1 MLPSIPVLAE
11 PQHFS
16 LIEKLLFAALAISSG
31 YLFWRRFGVVLNKI
45 LKSKKDPNFHLFPIA
60 RRIWDFFWEVLCQA
74 KVIRERPLPGFAHA
88 LVFWAFLAFAMVT
101 LNHCAVGLGLRFLSP
116 DGPVARWYFYFAA
129 VFALA
134 CAVGILGLFI
144 RRFLVRPR
152 WLGEK
157 LSWESGFIA
166 FLIFALMATYL
177 AAFFVA
183 DTAPAARVLW
193 WLHTMALLTFL
204 PLIPHTKH
212 LHLVLSPATIF
223 LSRGTFAQIPPLQG
237 DEDFGLVAGADLTQ
251 LVSLQTYSCV
261 ECGRCTEHCPAANTG
276 KLLNPKEI
284 ILGVRAYLN
293 DLGPASDQPLLGKYN
308 SQEAVFQ
315 CTTCGACEFQCPV
328 GIEHVPILVGL
339 RRGAVNTGTW
349 EDDHGAKLFLTLEH
363 GSNALGISP
372 AERDKFIQKQS
383 LPIFDGTQEYCLWL
397 GCMGGYDPK
406 GREIVADF
414 ARVMNYLGT
423 SYGVLRKEKCTGDP
437 VRRLGNDL
445 VFQQL
450 AEANLETLA
459 QNKVKK
465 IVSICP
471 HCVRT
476 IQEDWKEYGTPPEI
490 EHHSEFLARY
500 ADKLPRAGG
509 QGSEAVGL
517 GFSPDSTRSEGA
529 GGFNPR
535 KAPAAMDGALAPETA
550 DEWYG
555 LQPVHPAQPNSPGAL
570 APAAAV
576 EGYGLQPV
584 HHAQPKSPGALAPE
598 GTETIVF
605 HDPCYLGRYRNVYE
619 QPRTVAALAGTVV
632 EAPRNHER
640 SFCCGA
646 GGGLAFLGEE
656 TGERVSHNR
665 AQELVAT
672 GAKTVATACPFC
684 NTMFRDALAASG
696 SAPPQLLDIAQLA
709 ARSLPAD
716 R

>member
-1 MLPSIPVLAE
+1 MLLSLPTLGE

-16 LIEKLLFAALAISSG
+16 LLEKLLFAAVAIASG

-60 RRIWDFFWEVLCQA
+60 KRIWDFFWEVLCQA

-88 LVFWAFLAFAMVT
+88 LVFWAFLAFALVT
-101 LNHCAVGLGLRFLSP
+101 MNHCAVGLGIGFLSP
-116 DGPVARWYFYFAA
+116 DGPVGHWYFYFAA
-129 VFALA
+129 AFAMA

-144 RRFLVRPR
+144 RRFLVRPK

-177 AAFFVA
+177 ASFTVA
-183 DTAPAARVLW
+183 DTSTAARVLW
-193 WLHTMALLTFL
+193 WLHTLALLTFL

-212 LHLVLSPATIF
+212 LHLVLSPATVF
-223 LSRGTFAQIPPLQG
+223 LSRGTFAQIPPLHG

-251 LVSLQTYSCV
+251 LVSLQAYSCV

-349 EDDHGAKLFLTLEH
+349 EDDHGAKLFLTLER

-372 AERDKFIQKQS
+372 AERDKFIQKQA

-490 EHHSEFLARY
+490 EHHSEFLARF
-500 ADKLPRAGG
+500 ADKLPRSTMPIAT
-509 QGSEAVGL
+509 
-517 GFSPDSTRSEGA
+517 SP
-529 GGFNPR
+529 GGFVTGHDFSRAEN
-535 KAPAAMDGALAPETA
+535 AES
-550 DEWYG
+550 
-555 LQPVHPAQPNSPGAL
+555 VPGAL
-570 APAAAV
+570 APA
-576 EGYGLQPV
+576 GIG
-584 HHAQPKSPGALAPE
+584 
-598 GTETIVF
+598 TIVF
-605 HDPCYLGRYRNVYE
+605 HDPCYLGRYRNVYD
-619 QPRTVAALAGTVV
+619 QPRNVAALAGTVI

-665 AQELVAT
+665 AAELVAT
-672 GAKTVATACPFC
+672 GAQTVGTACPFC
-684 NTMFRDALAASG
+684 NTMFRDALAGTGAT
-696 SAPPQLLDIAQLA
+696 PPQLLDIAQMA
-709 ARSLPAD
+709 ARGLPASNHNAD
-716 R
+716 